1 MAGSA
6 NSVLASLAQLSPDS
20 DKASVIAAIDEAVD
34 DLVAQLNGNAD
45 ATADPAF
52 LEQTQQTIVFLEA
65 CTGFPDPDFTEHAR
79 KRMIELQ
86 GLLLGGG
93 PGEAPAAEVEPAA
106 ISDTE
111 AEVDAPDEAAAAPPA
126 PAPEDLLSFEEVFTD
141 SLCKFITDRL
151 ALFQVSQPPD
161 VLLDPHDGL
170 LPYPLSL
177 EFSTV
182 VEDVIRNHFIQPI
195 LSSRNM
201 KILAGGV
208 GQQDLNEK
216 YFMDIFNLPKRENVV
231 RTLWGSQ
238 WDIVKAAIHSQQ
250 SAAAQTTAKRAGGRG
265 KKQSLLGRMFSKEKK
280 GPKGPVAPPAGSDT
294 AIGLAIWSALTEGKG
309 REFDPPHPEDIG
321 LFDALFDYK
330 LNTINKRKV
339 AVEQLL
345 RQEVGD
351 QEGREGSSR
360 LYMSRMVMEL
370 PPHCGELITLWAYY
384 QHHEI
389 FSPEVLKAYLAS
401 QATSEGARR
410 AALPLFLRWV
420 PDPIGRGEE

>member
-20 DKASVIAAIDEAVD
+20 DKASVIEAIDAAVD
-34 DLVAQLNGNAD
+34 DLVAQLNDSSSAVAN
-45 ATADPAF
+45 PEF
-52 LEQTQQTIVFLEA
+52 LEQTKQTIVFLEA
-65 CTGFPDPDFTEHAR
+65 CTGFPDPEFTDHAR
-79 KRMIELQ
+79 RRMVELQ
-86 GLLLGGG
+86 GLLLG
-93 PGEAPAAEVEPAA
+93 AN
-106 ISDTE
+106 ST
-111 AEVDAPDEAAAAPPA
+111 DAEAAPSSDAANDSEPVVPESA
-126 PAPEDLLSFEEVFTD
+126 PLEENFLNFEEVFTD

-151 ALFQVSQPPD
+151 ALFHISQPPAN
-161 VLLDPHDGL
+161 LLDENDGL

-182 VEDVIRNHFIQPI
+182 LEDTIRQHFIGPI
-195 LSSRNM
+195 LGSRNM

-208 GQQDLNEK
+208 GQKDLNEA
-216 YFMDIFNLPKRENVV
+216 YFMEIFNLPKRENVV
-231 RTLWGSQ
+231 RTLWSSQ
-238 WDIVKAAIHSQQ
+238 WDIVKAALHSVQ
-250 SAAAQTTAKRAGGRG
+250 SEPAQAQAKGRG
-265 KKQSLLGRMFSKEKK
+265 KAKKSLLGRMFAKKEK
-280 GPKGPVAPPAGSDT
+280 GAKGPVAPPAGSDT

-309 REFDPPHPEDIG
+309 KEFDPPLPEEIG

-330 LNTINKRKV
+330 PARINKRKV

-370 PPHCGELITLWAYY
+370 PPHCGELITLWAYF
-384 QHHEI
+384 QHHDI

-401 QATSEGARR
+401 QSTSEGARK

-420 PDPIGRGEE
+420 EDPIGRGDPEE